1 MCAACYVP
9 YQPSYALN
17 GDCHPQSTAPL
28 QLTLRVQVF
37 AYGPDPVIREG
48 DTRVARP
55 VHNSLSM
62 KRFVFF
68 LFFVAALASGT
79 ATARNAG
86 SSPKQAKAGVRV
98 LLVVAHPDDEYE
110 MAGTVYRISKELSG
124 SVDQLIITNGE
135 AGYHYSSLADRYY
148 GVNLTD
154 ESVGRARLPRIR
166 REEARRAGRILGIRH
181 QWFLNEKNDH
191 FTIDA
196 DEVLNR
202 TWHTERVLANI
213 QQRLRKGHYDF
224 VFVLLPADETHGEH
238 KAASI
243 LTLKAVEQL
252 PARQRPVVLGAQAG
266 ANQSETFHTL
276 PGYSL
281 TATNTA
287 GHQFQFDRDIR
298 LGYRESL
305 SYQIVVGWVIAEHKS
320 QGLFQTRCRQDR
332 FENFWLFT
340 MNRESASNEAA
351 LLFATISARPETGE
365 ATGIANV
372 TKLQ

>member
-1 MCAACYVP
+1 
-9 YQPSYALN
+9 
-17 GDCHPQSTAPL
+17 
-28 QLTLRVQVF
+28 
-37 AYGPDPVIREG
+37 
-48 DTRVARP
+48 
-55 VHNSLSM
+55 M

-68 LFFVAALASGT
+68 LFSVAALASGT

-86 SSPKQAKAGVRV
+86 SSPKQAEAGVRV

-252 PARQRPVVLGAQAG
+252 PAHQRPVVLGAQAG

-287 GHQFQFDRDIR
+287 GPQFQFDRDIR

-340 MNRESASNEAA
+340 MNRESASNETV

>member
-1 MCAACYVP
+1 
-9 YQPSYALN
+9 
-17 GDCHPQSTAPL
+17 
-28 QLTLRVQVF
+28 
-37 AYGPDPVIREG
+37 
-48 DTRVARP
+48 
-55 VHNSLSM
+55 M
-62 KRFVFF
+62 KPFVLF
-68 LFFVAALASGT
+68 LVMVAALSSSA
-79 ATARNAG
+79 ATARSAG
-86 SSPKQAKAGVRV
+86 GSPKKAKARVRV

-148 GVNLTD
+148 GVNLTN

-166 REEARRAGRILGIRH
+166 REEARRAARILGIQH
-181 QWFLNEKNDH
+181 QWFLNEKDDH
-191 FTIDA
+191 FTLDA
-196 DEVLNR
+196 DEVVNR
-202 TWHTERVLANI
+202 TWHAERVFKNI

-224 VFVLLPADETHGEH
+224 VLVLLPADETHGEH

-252 PARQRPVVLGAQAG
+252 PAGQRPVVLGAQAG
-266 ANQSETFHTL
+266 GNESETFHTL
-276 PGYSL
+276 PSYSL
-281 TATNTA
+281 TATNTPQP
-287 GHQFQFDRDIR
+287 QFQFDRDIR

-340 MNRESASNEAA
+340 MNRESASNETAS
-351 LLFATISARPETGE
+351 LFAAISARPETSE
-365 ATGIANV
+365 APGIANV